1 MKSKVYY
8 THIVMKN
15 VTAVMR
21 SFDMSYMSDMEGML
35 KKLADKP
42 VRDEVCILIEKAKM
56 FDSEALALMD
66 SMIKKQ
72 N

>member
-1 MKSKVYY
+1 
-8 THIVMKN
+8 
-15 VTAVMR
+15 
-21 SFDMSYMSDMEGML
+21 MSYMSDMEGML

-42 VRDEVCILIEKAKM
+42 VRDEVCILIDKAKM

-66 SMIKKQ
+66 SVIKKQ